1 MKTIVSILTILLCMA
16 SPSYAQLIAKDST
29 GVMAISLDEI
39 TIQARSIIEKGD
51 RKVILPTQNQLKMSS
66 SGIDLLGK
74 LQLPRIT
81 VDIMSGEIT
90 TSGNGEVQLRING
103 VRVTYTEIS
112 SLSPEDILRIE
123 YHDTPGVR
131 YGNAAAVIDYITKN
145 KKAGGSVSGGA
156 IHSLSSNR
164 TSIDDMI
171 SGRYNYGKSEISA
184 NVRYIQRKG
193 DWTREYDERFIFP
206 DNELHRL
213 ETGEPTLFNKKLLA
227 SNLNYTL
234 QEKGKYLFNAQFRY
248 ILQDNPAGYE
258 DRKSKLYTS
267 DSDIPV
273 SIYDH
278 TQERNHLP
286 SLDLYY
292 QQNLKNDQRLIFNL
306 VGTYI
311 KSSNTRIYQEK
322 QEGIAN
328 TELYSDI
335 AGKKYS
341 LIAEGIY
348 EKKLG
353 QGTLTGGLRHMQSYT
368 DNRYEGEDVMNV
380 LLKQA
385 ESYAYTEYK
394 GKIQN
399 WGYIANLSFNRF
411 YYSQRD
417 NHSERYGFQP
427 SLLVSYNPVDNLH
440 FRYHINLKNNAPS
453 IAYLNDVEQRI
464 DILQTRRGNPDLK
477 SFRSTIQDFNAIF
490 STGIFSIDAL
500 VSYAYEKNP
509 IMESV
514 IYEEGMFIHTYE
526 NQKSFQHLAA
536 EVTFK
541 IKPWKDHISLSVT
554 PGINRYISTGNN
566 YLHTY
571 TLKELRI
578 NLDASYK
585 NWLLSFMTI
594 TPPNRYVY
602 GEQLLKGDL
611 MHTLMIGYKQ
621 PAWSIMAGIHN
632 PFMKT
637 YRSEN
642 ANWSALNP
650 VKSDIHSTNMSNT
663 IVVKLNFN
671 LNFGRQYKGANKG
684 IQNIDTDSGI
694 LQGTKE

>member
-1 MKTIVSILTILLCMA
+1 
-16 SPSYAQLIAKDST
+16 
-29 GVMAISLDEI
+29 
-39 TIQARSIIEKGD
+39 
-51 RKVILPTQNQLKMSS
+51 
-66 SGIDLLGK
+66 
-74 LQLPRIT
+74 
-81 VDIMSGEIT
+81 
-90 TSGNGEVQLRING
+90 
-103 VRVTYTEIS
+103 
-112 SLSPEDILRIE
+112 
-123 YHDTPGVR
+123 
-131 YGNAAAVIDYITKN
+131 
-145 KKAGGSVSGGA
+145 
-156 IHSLSSNR
+156 
-164 TSIDDMI
+164 
-171 SGRYNYGKSEISA
+171 
-184 NVRYIQRKG
+184 
-193 DWTREYDERFIFP
+193 
-206 DNELHRL
+206 
-213 ETGEPTLFNKKLLA
+213 
-227 SNLNYTL
+227 
-234 QEKGKYLFNAQFRY
+234 
-248 ILQDNPAGYE
+248 
-258 DRKSKLYTS
+258 
-267 DSDIPV
+267 
-273 SIYDH
+273 
-278 TQERNHLP
+278 
-286 SLDLYY
+286 
-292 QQNLKNDQRLIFNL
+292 
-306 VGTYI
+306 
-311 KSSNTRIYQEK
+311 
-322 QEGIAN
+322 
-328 TELYSDI
+328 
-335 AGKKYS
+335 
-341 LIAEGIY
+341 
-348 EKKLG
+348 
-353 QGTLTGGLRHMQSYT
+353 MQSYT

-399 WGYIANLSFNRF
+399 WGYIANLSLNRF

-514 IYEEGMFIHTYE
+514 IYEGMFIHTYE

-536 EVTFK
+536 EVTFN

>member
-1 MKTIVSILTILLCMA
+1 MKTTVSILTILLCMA
-16 SPSYAQLIAKDST
+16 SSSYAQLIAKDST

-39 TIQARSIIEKGD
+39 TIQAQSVIEKGD

-103 VRVTYTEIS
+103 VQVTYTEIS
-112 SLSPEDILRIE
+112 SLNPENILRIE

-131 YGNAAAVIDYITKN
+131 YGNAAAVIDYITKTA
-145 KKAGGSVSGGA
+145 KVGGSISGAA
-156 IHSLSSNR
+156 IHSISGKRS
-164 TSIDDMI
+164 SIDDVLA
-171 SGRYNYGKSEISA
+171 GRYNYGKSEISA
-184 NVRYIQRKG
+184 NVRYIQRRG

-206 DNELHRL
+206 DKELHRL
-213 ETGEPTLFNKKLLA
+213 EVGEPTLFNKKLLT
-227 SNLNYTL
+227 SNLSYSL
-234 QEKGKYLFNAQFRY
+234 QEKGKYLFNAQCRY

-258 DRKSKLYTS
+258 DRKSKLYIS
-267 DSDIPV
+267 DSDIPL

-278 TQERNHLP
+278 TKERNHLP
-286 SLDLYY
+286 ALDFYY
-292 QQNLKNDQRLIFNL
+292 QQELKNDQRLIFNF

-311 KSSNTRIYQEK
+311 KSSSTRIYQEK
-322 QEGIAN
+322 QEN
-328 TELYSDI
+328 VSYTELDSDI
-335 AGKKYS
+335 TGQKYS
-341 LIAEGIY
+341 LIAEGTY

-353 QGTLTGGLRHMQSYT
+353 QGTLIGGLRHIQSYT
-368 DNRYEGEDVMNV
+368 DNQYKGEEWMDVV
-380 LLKQA
+380 LKQA
-385 ESYAYTEYK
+385 ESYAYAEYK
-394 GKIQN
+394 GKTQH
-399 WGYIANLSFNRF
+399 WGYVANLALSRF
-411 YYSQRD
+411 YYSQR
-417 NHSERYGFQP
+417 NNQNERYGLQP
-427 SLLVSYNPVDNLH
+427 SLLVSYTPLDKLH

-453 IAYLNDVEQRI
+453 IAYLNNVEQKI
-464 DILQTRRGNPDLK
+464 DNLQTRRGNPSLK
-477 SFRSTIQDFNAIF
+477 SFRSTIQDFNAVF
-490 STGIFSIDAL
+490 SAGICSIDAL
-500 VSYAYEKNP
+500 ISYTYEKNP
-509 IMESV
+509 IMQSV
-514 IYEEGMFIHTYE
+514 LYEEAMFIQTYE
-526 NQKSFQHLAA
+526 NQKSFQYLAA

-585 NWLLSFMTI
+585 NWLLNFMTI

-602 GEQLLKGDL
+602 GEQLMKGEL
-611 MHTLMIGYKQ
+611 MHTLMVGYKQ
-621 PAWSIMAGIHN
+621 PAWSIMAGILN

-642 ANWSALNP
+642 ENWSALTP
-650 VKSDIHSTNMSNT
+650 VKSDIHNNNMSNT
-663 IVVKLNFN
+663 FAVKLNFN
-671 LNFGRQYKGANKG
+671 LNFGRQYKDANKR
-684 IQNIDTDSGI
+684 IQNMDTDSGI